1 MSIVLEK
8 LTHVYQQG
16 PQATTALRDI
26 DLTIEDGELLALIG
40 HTGSGKSTL
49 AQHLNGL
56 VKPTSGRVL
65 LDGHDINAPGA
76 DGRKLR
82 FRVGLVFQ
90 YPEHQLFGE
99 TVLEDV
105 GFGPQN
111 GGLPAEEV
119 EQRVR
124 RALAYVGLDFEELK
138 DQSPFELSGGQKR
151 RVAIAG
157 VLAMEP
163 SVLILDEPTAGL
175 DPKGREEILDEICA
189 LHKERGITV
198 ILVSHSMEDVAR
210 LVDRLIVM
218 DKGRVVL
225 DGTPVEVFRE
235 ADTLRELGLGLP
247 QVTELMHEL
256 KAKGLA
262 VNTDILTV
270 EAAEEEIARVMGG
283 QR

>member
-1 MSIVLEK
+1 METDALTDVSLE
-8 LTHVYQQG
+8 
-16 PQATTALRDI
+16 
-26 DLTIEDGELLALIG
+26 IEDGEFVGIIG
-40 HTGSGKSTL
+40 PTGSGKSTL
-49 AQHLNGL
+49 IQHFNGL
-56 VKPTSGRVL
+56 LLPTSGKVWV
-65 LDGHDINAPGA
+65 DGVDLTAKGTQ
-76 DGRKLR
+76 LR
-82 FRVGLVFQ
+82 LIRQKVGMVFQ

-99 TVLEDV
+99 TILEDV
-105 GFGPQN
+105 GFGPRN
-111 GGLPAEEV
+111 GGLPEAEVV
-119 EQRVR
+119 ERVR

-175 DPKGREEILDEICA
+175 DPKGREEILDEICTI
-189 LHKERGITV
+189 HKERGITV

-210 LVDRLIVM
+210 LADRLIVM
-218 DKGRVVL
+218 HRGRVAL
-225 DGTPVEVFRE
+225 DGTPVEVFRQ
-235 ADTLRELGLGLP
+235 ADTLKSLGLGLP

-270 EAAEEEIARVMGG
+270 EAAEEEIVRVMGG